1 MIELKDISKFFN
13 DTAVLDGVSLEVND
27 GEVLTIIGQSGA
39 GKSVLMKIIIGLL
52 SPDGG
57 RIIIDGDDVTDYT
70 ETQMNETVRT
80 KIGMVYQ
87 YDALWDSMS
96 IGDNLKLALRIKKD
110 LSEENMDIEVKES
123 LDMVEL
129 PDVGR
134 QFPEELSG
142 GMKKR
147 IAVARAIIMKPK
159 YIVYDEPTTGLDP
172 VLINTI
178 DNLIVKLNREQNITS
193 LVISHNVR
201 SAERISDRITM
212 IHKGK
217 VVHTCKAA
225 EMWNQN
231 NETFNK
237 FINGDTGFR

>member
-1 MIELKDISKFFN
+1 MIELKNITKSFSG
-13 DTAVLDGVSLEVND
+13 TVVLDKLDMDLND

-39 GKSVLMKIIIGLL
+39 GKSVLIKIIIGLIT
-52 SPDGG
+52 PDEGK
-57 RIIIDGDDVTDYT
+57 ILLDGEDITDYT
-70 ETQMNETVRT
+70 EDRMNKSVRM

-96 IGDNLKLALRIKKD
+96 IGENLKLALRIKKE
-110 LSEENMDIEVKES
+110 LSEAEMDRKVKES
-123 LDMVEL
+123 LEMVEL
-129 PDVGR
+129 PGVEND
-134 QFPEELSG
+134 FPEELSG

-172 VLINTI
+172 VLTNTI
-178 DNLIVKLNREQNITS
+178 DNLIIKLNKEQKITS

-201 SAERISDRITM
+201 SAEMISDRISM

-217 VVHTCKAA
+217 IIHTCRANELWA
-225 EMWNQN
+225 QQD
-231 NETFNK
+231 ETFNK
-237 FINGDTGFR
+237 FIHGDMTFQ

>member
-110 LSEENMDIEVKES
+110 LSEEDMDIEVKES